1 MRWPKWGLVGLVVL
15 AGVAFWML
23 LAGPDQTLG
32 VDLGAFGFALMVLV
46 AWVALYGISTAPRG
60 ELEDAVSPG
69 EWRAW
74 TGLGFTALAAAY
86 LLAKGDAIV
95 GATDLR
101 DLGQVGRNLVLLLV
115 SWAVVSQLLLSRWKG
130 RVLEDERDRE
140 IEVRA
145 AGWARFALVFM
156 VIGIAVMLAMSPPE
170 KLAWATHIA
179 IAHLLVFALVWHSL
193 VEYAVTG
200 ISYWRDRRP

>member
-1 MRWPKWGLVGLVVL
+1 
-15 AGVAFWML
+15 
-23 LAGPDQTLG
+23 
-32 VDLGAFGFALMVLV
+32 
-46 AWVALYGISTAPRG
+46 
-60 ELEDAVSPG
+60 
-69 EWRAW
+69 
-74 TGLGFTALAAAY
+74 
-86 LLAKGDAIV
+86 
-95 GATDLR
+95 
-101 DLGQVGRNLVLLLV
+101 
-115 SWAVVSQLLLSRWKG
+115 VSQLLLSRWKG

-179 IAHLLVFALVWHSL
+179 TAHLLVFALVWHSL
-193 VEYAVTG
+193 VEHAVTG